1 MKQKFLPL
9 ALAAAFVCT
18 AGGCA
23 SHSTTD
29 GADLP
34 SSLPQSTVSALAS
47 TGSSPVSEPADSAAS
62 AVSAASSDSAASA
75 SPAPASLPAEGDAQ
89 PASSHS
95 DTVVSD
101 TEAPAACPQRVYLDG
116 LMRENQVF
124 LDEILYLSE
133 NERVALVPLQREY
146 PVGAAAVQ
154 AEFIN
159 CSDEPFGYGPN
170 SGDFSLE
177 KLVGDVWVR
186 VPAAGDSAMI
196 PSIGASVEPQGRR
209 VKDYDLSEYR
219 PDWLTAGRYRILEG
233 QPGSAY
239 APRFKCYFRLYD
251 DGSPAPVQ
259 NLDEIFQ
266 DAASRGDTVYSLPA
280 GGQVALV
287 PEQRSV
293 ASADGYLA
301 FSYVNNADTSF
312 TFDWNGSYLRLQRLT
327 DGQWVTVSET
337 APQPDNSLPTT
348 VGPHSSCRRSL
359 HTYDLGIQ
367 PGEYRILDGENLNR
381 TDGVQ
386 PVQFTFSFSLTEN

>member
-34 SSLPQSTVSALAS
+34 SSLPQSTVSAPAS
-47 TGSSPVSEPADSAAS
+47 TGSSLVSEPADSAAS

-159 CSDEPFGYGPN
+159 CSDQAFYYGPD
-170 SGDFSLE
+170 SRDFSLE
-177 KLVGDVWVR
+177 KLVGEVWVQ
-186 VPAAGDSAMI
+186 VPTAVSPILVPEIA
-196 PSIGASVEPQGRR
+196 ASVEPHGRQ
-209 VKDYDLSEYR
+209 VKDFDLRIYR
-219 PDWLTAGRYRILEG
+219 SDWLTAGRYRILEG
-233 QPGSAY
+233 QPGNAY

-251 DGSPAPVQ
+251 DGNPPPAE
-259 NLDEIFQ
+259 NLDAIFQ
-266 DAASRGDTVYSLPA
+266 DAAARGDTVYSLPG
-280 GGQVALV
+280 GGQAALV
-287 PEQRSV
+287 PEQRSA
-293 ASADGYLA
+293 ASADGYLG
-301 FSYVNNADTSF
+301 FRYVNNADTSF
-312 TFDWNGSYLRLQRLT
+312 TFDWNGSYVRLQRLT

-337 APQPDNSLPTT
+337 VPQPDNPLPTT
-348 VGPHSSCRRSL
+348 VAPHSGYQRFL
-359 HTYDLGIQ
+359 YTYDLDMQ
-367 PGEYRILDGENLNR
+367 PGEYRLWEGPAAEGDPR
-381 TDGVQ
+381 FVCH
-386 PVQFTFSFSLTEN
+386 FTITG

>member
-1 MKQKFLPL
+1 MKQKILPL
-9 ALAAAFVCT
+9 ALAAALICT
-18 AGGCA
+18 AGACTP
-23 SHSTTD
+23 HSTTG

-34 SSLPQSTVSALAS
+34 SSTPQSTASAA
-47 TGSSPVSEPADSAAS
+47 ADSAAPSS
-62 AVSAASSDSAASA
+62 APASSAAPSAPAEEEAPQPVSSGGGDDAAGETP
-75 SPAPASLPAEGDAQ
+75 PAPA
-89 PASSHS
+89 
-95 DTVVSD
+95 
-101 TEAPAACPQRVYLDG
+101 AARVYLDD
-116 LMRENQVF
+116 LMLKNDVY
-124 LDEILYLSE
+124 LDEILFLSE
-133 NERVALVPLQREY
+133 NDRVALVPLQREY
-146 PVGAAAVQ
+146 PVGTATVQ

-196 PSIGASVEPQGRR
+196 PSIGASVDPQGRR